1 MNRLFGT
8 KKEVPVPVPVVVKE
22 EPKVDLMEQS
32 QKVDNR
38 INDLDNKTAKLDAE
52 IADMYMKLR
61 NARGP
66 QRNNLKQALVQK
78 LKRRKMLNQQTGQ
91 YMKHQMTLDQ
101 IAYTQENIQN
111 TLEMCTA
118 IKQSN
123 EAQKAMMKEI
133 DLDKL
138 EDMRDDM

>member
-8 KKEVPVPVPVVVKE
+8 KKEVPVPVPVVAKE

-38 INDLDNKTAKLDAE
+38 INDLDNKTAKLDQE

-101 IAYTQENIQN
+101 ISYTQENI
-111 TLEMCTA
+111 
-118 IKQSN
+118 
-123 EAQKAMMKEI
+123 
-133 DLDKL
+133 
-138 EDMRDDM
+138 